1 MANDLMRVGPR
12 GSSEQ
17 AAWEKPIKL
26 VLQTDAGVSLVDKS
40 GGASVLFSPGS
51 SFGTDYKVVGIE
63 LFIREAVA
71 TADISMKLGTLA
83 DDDAYISD
91 TTLLGA
97 VSYPENSVFT
107 VDLESAGGTATAT
120 TFGATNG
127 PLMCTLPG
135 GIGGTGTYFVTVLAE
150 PVSGPYFSS

>member
-17 AAWEKPIKL
+17 AAWEGPVKF
-26 VLQTDAGVSLVDKS
+26 VLQTDTGVSLVDKS
-40 GGASVLFSPGS
+40 GSASVLFSPGS
-51 SFGTDYKVVGIE
+51 SFGTDYRVVGVE

-71 TADISMKLGTLA
+71 GGDISMKLGTIG
-83 DDDAYISD
+83 DDDDYISD

-97 VSYPENSVFT
+97 TSHGENSVFT
-107 VDLESAGGTATAT
+107 VDLANAGGTAVDT

-135 GIGGTGTYFVTVLAE
+135 SISGNGTYFITVLAE

>member
-1 MANDLMRVGPR
+1 MANDSMRGGPR

-17 AAWEKPIKL
+17 AAWEGPVKF

-40 GGASVLFSPGS
+40 ATASVLFSPGS
-51 SFGTDYKVVGIE
+51 TFGTDYKVVGVE

-71 TADISMKLGTLA
+71 SADISLKLGTIG
-83 DDDAYISD
+83 DDDDYISD
-91 TTLLGA
+91 ATLLGA
-97 VSYPENSVFT
+97 VTHAGNSVFT
-107 VDLESAGGTATAT
+107 VDLANAGGTAVDT

-127 PLMCTLPG
+127 PLMASAAQTSG
-135 GIGGTGTYFVTVLAE
+135 DGTYFITVLAE